1 MILYAV
7 KTAEGY
13 LRDKKEEGI
22 LLVELSS
29 ASVYDR
35 LESAVN
41 LKEKYGKG
49 QLVEITLTERLL

>member
-7 KTAEGY
+7 KTVGGY

-29 ASVYDR
+29 ASVYVQ
-35 LESAVN
+35 LESAMK

-49 QLVEITLTERLL
+49 QIVEITLTERML

>member
-7 KTAEGY
+7 KTAGGY

-22 LLVELSS
+22 LLVDLSS
-29 ASVYDR
+29 ASVYVQ
-35 LESAVN
+35 LESAMK

-49 QLVEITLTERLL
+49 QIVEITLTERML